1 MLLTRIVPIALI
13 LASIIFAMAD
23 ELWAFI
29 DARSWI
35 MVLVPAIAYGFSG
48 SGNWNSQDRL
58 RRFSHGA
65 VFFGWLGSLIG
76 AVLIS
81 NGLDDLNALGPA
93 TSIALLTILY
103 GYIVQATIGVFL
115 TDD

>member
-23 ELWAFI
+23 ELWAFM

-35 MVLVPAIAYGFSG
+35 VVLIPAIAFGLSG
-48 SGNWNSQDRL
+48 SGNWNSEDRL
-58 RRFSHGA
+58 KRFSQGA
-65 VFFGWLGSLIG
+65 VFFGWLGALIG

-103 GYIVQATIGVFL
+103 GYIVKAVIGIFL